1 MKQYFK
7 NNLYKIIFCALL
19 LAMVQSTKAQ
29 TDIDG
34 LMMEKNFFCVGPTA
48 GYSSWKNYWEGT
60 NKRENLNLGRVSTTH
75 FMLMGNY
82 GITSKLNVLV
92 GLPYIKTKA
101 SAGQLAGQK
110 GLQDLSLFIK
120 WQAYSKHIW
129 KGHLNT
135 FLTAGY
141 STPVSN
147 YTPDLL
153 PLSIGLHSKNTTLR
167 LMADYQ
173 VNNWFASVSGSY
185 IYRSNVKLDRNTYYT
200 TEMHYTN
207 EVKMPDASQFNF
219 RAGYRSS
226 TWIFEAILD
235 KWTTL
240 GGFDIT
246 KNNMPFVS
254 NKMNAT
260 TLGLHIKYEADFI
273 NGLSFVADGS
283 TTVAGRNVGQSSG
296 FGGGI
301 FYILDFSK
309 KKKSTKEVKKT
320 DNKTQIK

>member
-1 MKQYFK
+1 MKHYFK
-7 NNLYKIIFCALL
+7 SNFCKMIFCMLL
-19 LAMVQSTKAQ
+19 LATIKPATAQ
-29 TDIDG
+29 TDLDG
-34 LMMEKNFFCVGPTA
+34 LMMGKNFFCVGPTV
-48 GYSSWKNYWEGT
+48 GYSSWTKYWEGT
-60 NKRENLNLGRVSTTH
+60 NKRDNANLGRVSNTH
-75 FMLMGNY
+75 FMFMGNY
-82 GITSKLNVLV
+82 GISSKLNVLF

-129 KGHLNT
+129 RGDLNT
-135 FLTAGY
+135 FITAGY
-141 STPVSN
+141 STPVSK
-147 YTPDLL
+147 YTPDLM

-167 LMADYQ
+167 LMLDYR
-173 VNNWFASVSGSY
+173 VKNWFASASGSY
-185 IYRSNVKLDRNTYYT
+185 VYRSNVTLDRDTYYT

-219 RAGYRSS
+219 RAGYRSE
-226 TWIFEAILD
+226 TWIAEAILD

-260 TLGLHIKYEADFI
+260 TLGIHIKYETSFI
-273 NGLSFVADGS
+273 NGLSFVTDGS
-283 TTVAGRNVGQSSG
+283 TTIAGRNVGQSSG
-296 FGGGI
+296 FSAGV
-301 FYILDFSK
+301 FYIMDFSK
-309 KKKSTKEVKKT
+309 KKKTKKEKSKT
-320 DNKTQIK
+320 LTK

>member
-1 MKQYFK
+1 MR
-7 NNLYKIIFCALL
+7 KINFIVILLTIFYNTA
-19 LAMVQSTKAQ
+19 AQ
-29 TDIDG
+29 TDLDG
-34 LMMEKNFFCVGPTA
+34 LMMEKNYFCVGLTA
-48 GYSSWKNYWEGT
+48 GKSSWKNYWEGT
-60 NKRENLNLGRVSTTH
+60 TKRDNANLGRVSATH
-75 FMLMGNY
+75 AMLMGNY
-82 GITSKLNVLV
+82 GITGKLNVLF

-120 WQAYSKHIW
+120 WQAWDKHIG
-129 KGHLNT
+129 KGHVKT

-141 STPVSN
+141 AFPVSN

-153 PLSIGLHSKNTTLR
+153 PLSIGLHSKNSLLR
-167 LMADYQ
+167 LMVDYQ
-173 VNNWFASVSGSY
+173 RNNLFATISGSY
-185 IYRSNVKLDRNTYYT
+185 VYRSNVTLDRNTYYT
-200 TEMHYTN
+200 TELHYTN

-240 GGFDIT
+240 GGFDII

-260 TLGLHIKYEADFI
+260 TLGLHVKYDTDFV
-273 NGLSFVADGS
+273 NGLSFVADGN
-283 TTVAGRNVGQSSG
+283 TAIAGRNVGQSTGYSA
-296 FGGGI
+296 GI
-301 FYILDFSK
+301 FYILDFTK
-309 KKKSTKEVKKT
+309 KKKETKKT
-320 DNKTQIK
+320 K

>member
-1 MKQYFK
+1 
-7 NNLYKIIFCALL
+7 
-19 LAMVQSTKAQ
+19 
-29 TDIDG
+29 
-34 LMMEKNFFCVGPTA
+34 
-48 GYSSWKNYWEGT
+48 
-60 NKRENLNLGRVSTTH
+60 
-75 FMLMGNY
+75 
-82 GITSKLNVLV
+82 
-92 GLPYIKTKA
+92 
-101 SAGQLAGQK
+101 
-110 GLQDLSLFIK
+110 LQDISLFIK

-141 STPVSN
+141 STPVSK

-167 LMADYQ
+167 VMADYR
-173 VNNWFASVSGSY
+173 VKNWFASASGSY
-185 IYRSNVKLDRNTYYT
+185 VYRGNVNLDRNTYYT

-219 RAGYRSS
+219 RAGYRSE
-226 TWIFEAILD
+226 TWIAEAILD

-260 TLGLHIKYEADFI
+260 TLGVHIKYETNFI

-283 TTVAGRNVGQSSG
+283 TTIAGRNVGQSSG
-296 FGGGI
+296 FSGGV
-301 FYILDFSK
+301 FYIMDFSK
-309 KKKSTKEVKKT
+309 KKKSKASEKT
-320 DNKTQIK
+320 DNKSKKK